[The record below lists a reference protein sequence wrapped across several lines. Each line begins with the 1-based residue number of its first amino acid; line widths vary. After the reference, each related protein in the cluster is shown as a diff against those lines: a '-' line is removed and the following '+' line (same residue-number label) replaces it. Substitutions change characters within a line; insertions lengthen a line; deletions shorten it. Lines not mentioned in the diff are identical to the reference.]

1 MCLDSSPSNW
11 KELYIAAI
19 LEIDREQ
26 ILPRIHDAK
35 MAICDR
41 VEELGGGGKA
51 AERIALN
58 QAMKALSE
66 LQAVYQGECQMAPK
80 HLFKRHTA
88 TRKTVPTQDAA

>member
-1 MCLDSSPSNW
+1 MCLDNSPSNW
-11 KELYIAAI
+11 KELYVAAI
-19 LEIDREQ
+19 LEIDKEQ

-66 LQAVYQGECQMAPK
+66 LQTIYQSESQMAPK
-80 HLFKRHTA
+80 HLFKRHAASGKSIT
-88 TRKTVPTQDAA
+88 TQDAA